1 MSFNGIGF
9 YTDKPGEI
17 SLPIV
22 AAYFVIAL
30 AVVIYF
36 GKRTGGLKAFKTI
49 DWVYIGIGAAAAYIW
64 QFIIGAVAGGAIPS
78 GLTNFIQIPFW
89 GRIFIIFIVAGLVRK
104 VGVGMISLFL
114 FDLLSSLFHYGFS
127 GEPMFFIYEAL
138 TYGLFIDLMIAFTGG
153 KIFGLGLTKG
163 PTYVNAISALEGAIL
178 GVLWAI
184 PYYILYFGFFN
195 PFING
200 AVVSWSKI
208 IFGLATN
215 IPIDGA
221 VGIFA
226 ELAANSVG
234 NAVQV

>member
-9 YTDKPGEI
+9 YTNKPGEI
-17 SLPIV
+17 PVEVI
-22 AAYFVIAL
+22 AAYFIIAL
-30 AVVIYF
+30 VVVFIF

-178 GVLWAI
+178 GVLWSI
-184 PYYILYFGFFN
+184 PDPIFFYGFFD
-195 PFING
+195 PFIYG
-200 AVVSWSKI
+200 AIVNWSRI
-208 IFGLATN
+208 LFILVAS
-215 IPIDGA
+215 IPGDVI
-221 VGIFA
+221 VGI
-226 ELAANSVG
+226 LAGLSANRVG
-234 NAVQV
+234 KAVQV